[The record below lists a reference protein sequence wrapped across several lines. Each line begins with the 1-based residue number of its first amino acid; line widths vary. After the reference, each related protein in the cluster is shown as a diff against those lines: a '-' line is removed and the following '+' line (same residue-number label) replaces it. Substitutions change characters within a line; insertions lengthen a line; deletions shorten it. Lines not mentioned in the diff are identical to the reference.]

1 MENSINC
8 HSFAPNFDVIDSMKN
23 KFLGII
29 FLLTSATYAQ
39 EVEYINTDRPDQSEG
54 VYTLPKG
61 NFQVEDGFTFS
72 DSGWAN
78 DLMLRYGLFNGTELR
93 LASDLKKNKGQKLE
107 VIDVVLSFKQ
117 HILEEKGIFP
127 AVTLVGYLTYQNPLK
142 EWSTDAYIAFE
153 NNLSDKFLLCYNLG
167 SSNFFKELNVTTQF
181 GYSPVNQLYVY
192 AEYFA
197 TFGNQLPSHNMD
209 CGVLYCLTPN
219 FQIDISF
226 GRSIFRQE
234 TDWFASTGLSYRF
247 F

>member
-1 MENSINC
+1 MKSIY
-8 HSFAPNFDVIDSMKN
+8 FWLIL
-23 KFLGII
+23 FLA
-29 FLLTSATYAQ
+29 SATYAQ
-39 EVEYINTDRPDQSEG
+39 EIEYINTDRPDQSEG

-61 NFQVEDGFTFS
+61 GFQLEDGFTFS
-72 DSGWAN
+72 EKGWAN

-93 LASDLKKNKGQKLE
+93 LASDFEKNKGQKLE
-107 VIDVVLSFKQ
+107 ITDWVLSFKQ
-117 HILEEKGIFP
+117 RILKEKGILP
-127 AVTLVGYLTYQNPLK
+127 AVTLVGYLTYQNPIK
-142 EWSTDAYIAFE
+142 ELSTDAYIAFE

-167 SSNFFKELNVTTQF
+167 SSNFFNNLNVTTQF
-181 GYSPVNQLYVY
+181 GYSPVNQLYAY

-197 TFGNQLPSHNMD
+197 IFGNQLPSHNID

-234 TDWFASTGLSYRF
+234 TDWFTSAGLSYRF